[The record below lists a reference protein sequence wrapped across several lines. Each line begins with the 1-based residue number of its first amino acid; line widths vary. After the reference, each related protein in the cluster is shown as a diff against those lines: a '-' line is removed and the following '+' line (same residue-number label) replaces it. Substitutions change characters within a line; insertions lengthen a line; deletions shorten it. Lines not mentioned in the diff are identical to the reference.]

1 MAFGVNSSETKHFN
15 EIILYTGI
23 SKVNIVAINPTLAQ
37 LNDIGFKFEKEPEYL
52 STGDDG
58 TKKVRIDVIVK
69 NDKFKTKFAFFLEDK
84 NRESKTTAGSF
95 EIVNDFGQSTWA
107 ASPEDAINKI
117 GRNGNK
123 WFKPDGARIAK
134 VGEVALIT
142 FLRDWA
148 NTGVEEVG
156 KIDNFAALFNGN
168 FKELQDYVRILS
180 NNTIYT
186 LATVKEG
193 KYQGMYTGY
202 FVRTQFAIKT
212 AENKFADFLKKQ
224 KDAGYP
230 IKESYSLEFRE
241 YTGGAIEPDKDETP
255 ASTYNNLDNQF

>member
-1 MAFGVNSSETKHFN
+1 MAFGINSSETKHFN
-15 EIILYTGI
+15 ETILYTGI

-69 NDKFKTKFAFFLEDK
+69 NDKFKTKFAFFLENKDRATKNGDK
-84 NRESKTTAGSF
+84 F

-107 ASPEDAINKI
+107 TSIDEAVNKL
-117 GRNGNK
+117 GKNDNK

-156 KIDNFAALFNGN
+156 KIDNFTALFNGN

-193 KYQGMYTGY
+193 
-202 FVRTQFAIKT
+202 
-212 AENKFADFLKKQ
+212 
-224 KDAGYP
+224 
-230 IKESYSLEFRE
+230 
-241 YTGGAIEPDKDETP
+241 
-255 ASTYNNLDNQF
+255 

>member
-15 EIILYTGI
+15 ETILYTGV
-23 SKVNIVAINPTLAQ
+23 SKMNIVAINPTLAQ

-52 STGDDG
+52 STEDDG
-58 TKKVRIDVIVK
+58 TKKVRIDVIAK
-69 NDKFKTKFAFFLEDK
+69 NDKFKTKFAFFLENKDRATKNGDK
-84 NRESKTTAGSF
+84 F

-107 ASPEDAINKI
+107 TSIDEAVNKL
-117 GRNGNK
+117 GKNNNK

-156 KIDNFAALFNGN
+156 KIDNFTALFNGN

-193 KYQGMYTGY
+193 KYQGIYTGC
-202 FVRTQFAIKT
+202 FVRTQFGIKT

-241 YTGGAIEPDKDETP
+241 YTGEAIEPDKDEAPT
-255 ASTYNNLDNQF
+255 STYNNLDNQF